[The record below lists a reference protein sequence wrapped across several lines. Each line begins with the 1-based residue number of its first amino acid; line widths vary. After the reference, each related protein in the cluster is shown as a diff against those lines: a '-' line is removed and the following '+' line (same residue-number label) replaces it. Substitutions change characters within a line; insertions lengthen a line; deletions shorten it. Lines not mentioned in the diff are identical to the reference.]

1 MKSSPPQG
9 APPPP
14 GRGRPAIAPPEPF
27 NQFTL
32 RRGTGASCGAVR
44 HYAPNLAGAPR
55 LRRTKV
61 PPVWH
66 DRRAPDTLSPVIH
79 AAPRVPAPGRAPVP
93 PCCSSSTPPLPHAL
107 PGARPPAKGPEWQYW
122 LTLGP
127 VKGHQATGPQGHQA
141 TDCSKPSVAAGAQN
155 SNPKIELRV
164 MSLLACNDVF
174 QALGPQSRPCLVCGA
189 PHSIR
194 SNLLRCW
201 GATCG
206 MDNQDDI

>member
-79 AAPRVPAPGRAPVP
+79 AAPPRPGTRA
-93 PCCSSSTPPLPHAL
+93 SSSATMLQQLNSTTSPRASRRQAPSQGTGVAILAHTRPCEGPPGHRATGPPGHRLLKALGRRRSAEFESQNWASRHESTSLQWCLPSPGPTEQAL
-107 PGARPPAKGPEWQYW
+107 PGLWRS
-122 LTLGP
+122 TL
-127 VKGHQATGPQGHQA
+127 H
-141 TDCSKPSVAAGAQN
+141 
-155 SNPKIELRV
+155 
-164 MSLLACNDVF
+164 SLKFAEV
-174 QALGPQSRPCLVCGA
+174 
-189 PHSIR
+189 
-194 SNLLRCW
+194 LRCDMRH
-201 GATCG
+201 G
-206 MDNQDDI
+206 